1 MLSDSKKLSKGLIV
15 YSVLVS
21 DFEKLDFKNDAL
33 AGVRANFFNSNK
45 QTQADKT
52 EISFED
58 KNYKI
63 SYSMADGIPLSWK
76 VSRNNQPFQSVKKIS
91 DSLYSVILYSKNG
104 IVTKRIYFDNNHIW
118 LRTEYFD
125 DNHEGVKIGV
135 LTPKI
140 ICDVFSIEF
149 ERISHDG
156 SRFSTLLYPSETPPR
171 KKCAGLVYSNIG
183 MLWYDQIFAPK
194 DLVVSGLGE
203 TDNIITGFEFND
215 GNSELN
221 STDLVNFSD
230 AEYLDDDESFTES
243 KINTQTNASDSD
255 EKSYSAYDKI
265 ENILFEAHKTNK
277 DLFGEIINQTS
288 EISSADNDL
297 PQAISDES
305 LSSDKNESVESVN
318 DSADNDEPCVDTQIP
333 DNSFESDGISNDVS
347 DNISDDVQISE
358 NDFDSEDAPDYE
370 KQVPSDCNVIIH
382 TNSGKYS
389 YYGNVDKNNNRT
401 GKGRTVT
408 PEGITS
414 YEGEYSDD
422 KRNGFGV
429 CYYKDG
435 NINYVGNWVEGRRE
449 GCGVGYRLSDS
460 TMHIGKWA
468 DNLPVEYGARFD
480 GDGNFIDV
488 CFYDNGVRNG
498 KSVSFDENGRVV
510 IKKWADGELVSEFTV
525 DEEE

>member
-1 MLSDSKKLSKGLIV
+1 MLSDSQKLSKGLIV
-15 YSVLVS
+15 YSVLIS

-58 KNYKI
+58 KDYKI
-63 SYSMADGIPLSWK
+63 SYSMTDGIPLSWK

-91 DSLYSVILYSKNG
+91 EYLYSVILYGKNG
-104 IVTKRIYFDNNHIW
+104 IVNKRIYFDNNHIW

-125 DNHEGVKIGV
+125 DNFEGVKIGV

-149 ERISHDG
+149 ERISLDG
-156 SRFSTLLYPSETPPR
+156 SRFSTLLYPSATPPL
-171 KKCAGLVYSNIG
+171 KKCAGLVYTNTG

-194 DLVVSGLGE
+194 DLVIPGLGV
-203 TDNIITGFEFND
+203 NKIISGFEFND
-215 GNSELN
+215 DSSDFSNS
-221 STDLVNFSD
+221 DLVNFCD
-230 AEYLDDDESFTES
+230 ADYLEDNESYDEF
-243 KINTQTNASDSD
+243 KINNQANASECDK
-255 EKSYSAYDKI
+255 KSYSAYDKI
-265 ENILFEAHKTNK
+265 QNILFEAQKTNK

-288 EISSADNDL
+288 EMSADD
-297 PQAISDES
+297 
-305 LSSDKNESVESVN
+305 N
-318 DSADNDEPCVDTQIP
+318 DSAQSNADLSDASDENESLKDLTGINESCVDTQMS
-333 DNSFESDGISNDVS
+333 DNSFESDDVLNEVS
-347 DNISDDVQISE
+347 DKISDDVQITE
-358 NDFDSEDAPDYE
+358 NIFDGDDTLDYE
-370 KQVPSDCNVIIH
+370 KQELADCNVIIH
-382 TNSGKYS
+382 TKSGKYS

-408 PEGITS
+408 PDGITS
-414 YEGEYSDD
+414 YEGDYSDD

-429 CYYKDG
+429 CYYKEG
-435 NINYVGNWVEGRRE
+435 NINYVGNWVDGRRE

-468 DNLPVEYGARFD
+468 DNLPTEYGARFD
-480 GDGNFIDV
+480 SDGNFIDV

-498 KSVSFDENGRVV
+498 KSVSFDEKGRVV
-510 IKKWADGELVSEFTV
+510 IKTWADGELVSEFTV